1 MQHCIAAVGFT
12 GSPGWFTVGRRAKV
26 PHAAMLGANS
36 GKADETEADSLYPKQ
51 SRTTYI
57 LVWYDYIQKLYHYN
71 IQYVNIV
78 SYIQYINV
86 YNIAMLEI

>member
-36 GKADETEADSLYPKQ
+36 GEADETAGILPIRSIR
-51 SRTTYI
+51 SRAGPHTYCMI
-57 LVWYDYIQKLYHYN
+57 IFRNYIIIIYCVCVC
-71 IQYVNIV
+71 VNIV

-86 YNIAMLEI
+86 LCI